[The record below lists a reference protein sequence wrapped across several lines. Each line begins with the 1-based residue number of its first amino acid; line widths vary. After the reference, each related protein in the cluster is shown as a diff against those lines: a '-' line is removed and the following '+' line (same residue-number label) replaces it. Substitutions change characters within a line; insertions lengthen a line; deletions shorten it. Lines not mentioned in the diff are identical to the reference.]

1 MPRNRWMLPMV
12 PLTRRLLLD
21 RLGAAGGLGAAMLGL
36 RAMGAAMAAAPS
48 PLPGLAADHG
58 AGRRVIIL
66 GAGIAGL
73 VAAYELRRAGYAVT
87 VLEAQERAGGRCR
100 TLRAGDTLAEVSGAM
115 QRVGFSAGLHFNPG
129 PARIPH
135 HHANLLR
142 YCRAFGVE
150 LEPFVN
156 DNRAAL
162 VQDDAAF
169 GGAPRPLRQVQ
180 ANLRGIVAEIAAKG
194 LARGA
199 MDGAVT
205 AEELERLRE
214 LLRQFGALDR
224 DLAWKG
230 HARGGSVAWPGAGA
244 AEGDALPPLD
254 LGEILRAEFWAYA
267 TQHAEEADQAATM
280 LQVAG
285 GVDRIARAF
294 AERLA
299 EVIVTGAEVTRLRRT
314 EGGARVEWR
323 DRTTGA
329 ARADEAAAVVVTL
342 PAPIL
347 AALDTD
353 FAAEKRAALGELAYM
368 PAAKLAFEAPR
379 FWEEAG
385 IYGGISWTSRD
396 STQVWY
402 PSSGFHQPR
411 GILVGAYIWD
421 DAPGRRFAALDLAG
435 REARVRADLATLHPD
450 MDRLLEAPVSVAWS
464 EVPFQRGAWGEY
476 TDAQRRTI
484 YPTIH
489 RAEPPYLF
497 AGEHCSWLPGWMEG
511 AVLSAHAAVAAV
523 ATAR

>member
-1 MPRNRWMLPMV
+1 MPPML

-21 RLGAAGGLGAAMLGL
+21 RLGAAGGLGAALLGL

-48 PLPGLAADHG
+48 PLPGLPAGHG
-58 AGRRVIIL
+58 GGRRIIVL
-66 GAGIAGL
+66 GAGIAGM
-73 VAAYELRRAGYAVT
+73 VAAFELRRAGYAVT
-87 VLEAQERAGGRCR
+87 VLEAQDQAGGRCR
-100 TLRAGDTLAEVSGAM
+100 TLRAGDTVTEVSGAT
-115 QRVGFSAGLHFNPG
+115 QRVAFAAGQHFNAG

-142 YCRAFGVE
+142 YCRSFGIE
-150 LEPFVN
+150 LEPFIN

-162 VQDDAAF
+162 LQDDAAF

-199 MDGAVT
+199 LDGAVT
-205 AEELERLRE
+205 AGELERLRD

-230 HARGGSVAWPGAGA
+230 HVRGGGTAWPGAGD

-254 LGEILRAEFWAYA
+254 LKEVLRAEFWAYN

-280 LQVAG
+280 LQVVG

-294 AERLA
+294 AERLGD
-299 EVIVTGAEVTRLRRT
+299 VIVTGAEVARLRRID
-314 EGGARVEWR
+314 GGARVEWR
-323 DRTTGA
+323 DRATGA
-329 ARADEAAAVVVTL
+329 ARTAEAAAVVVTL

-347 AALDTD
+347 AELDTD
-353 FAAEKRAALGELAYM
+353 IAPEKRAALRDLVYM
-368 PAAKLAFEAPR
+368 PAAKLAFQAPR
-379 FWEEAG
+379 FWEEQG

-411 GILVGAYIWD
+411 GILIGAYIWD
-421 DAPGRRFAALDLAG
+421 EAPGRRFAALDPVR
-435 REARVRADLATLHPD
+435 REAAVRSDLAALHPGV
-450 MDRLLEAPVSVAWS
+450 DRLLEAPVSVAWS
-464 EVPFQRGAWGEY
+464 EMPFLRGAWGEY
-476 TDAQRRTI
+476 TAEQRRTI
-484 YPTIH
+484 YPAIH
-489 RAEPPYLF
+489 RPEPPYLF

-511 AVLSAHAAVAAV
+511 SVLSAHAAVAAI
-523 ATAR
+523 AASR